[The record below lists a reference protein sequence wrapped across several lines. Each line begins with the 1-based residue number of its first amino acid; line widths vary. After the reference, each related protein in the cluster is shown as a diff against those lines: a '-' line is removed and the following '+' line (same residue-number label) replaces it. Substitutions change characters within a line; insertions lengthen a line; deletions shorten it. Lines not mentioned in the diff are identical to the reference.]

1 MSKSN
6 SKVVV
11 AEIKTAYAQH
21 IGYGQQRKTL
31 EDRCLATEVPTPGGL
46 ELTVGIVAD
55 GIGGANAGEAAGQ
68 LVLDSVLNYLR
79 NSQETDIN
87 TLLEKAVQAA
97 HIAVRNA
104 AKANIQLR
112 SMGTTATVAAV
123 CNGKLYIAHIGDSR
137 AYLVREGNLVQLTMD
152 HTWGNEKVREG
163 LITLEQAHNHPR
175 KEELARYVG
184 QPTAINVF
192 VDVGLRLDN
201 ETDPARS
208 QLTHGGLSLQPGDVF
223 VLCTDGLIK
232 ERRDGIGHFVE
243 DNEIVNVVGRND
255 PEDAAN
261 TLVSLALGRQVDDNV
276 SVVIMEAAGKKKP
289 LFAWPFKSNKSLILT
304 AVVAGLIG
312 VILFGIIV
320 FAPPR
325 EPTETPASPIPTTQL
340 AAADQDATPIPLG
353 PDLSMG
359 FAKVVD
365 VQGEVKYETPT
376 EAPEP
381 AEAGETIMAAGGT
394 RIFTAAGSQVTLQLS
409 DDSTVFLGEN
419 TSIVLTSIAD
429 TPGGLTTLTQV
440 KGYLL
445 VDSDNLLVLT
455 NQHAFQAQA
464 TGTLM
469 GMHYEPIN
477 GYFMVDCLEGT
488 CLVGDS
494 LQLTSGQRAGYE
506 EGRLMDKAVGAVY
519 DPWIDLGGE
528 VVPTPAVTPTMT
540 ASPIPTETLMPTATP
555 VPPDLPGGPPGQ
567 PGGGDDDDDDRP
579 NR

>member
-6 SKVVV
+6 NKAAV
-11 AEIKTAYAQH
+11 AEIETAYAQH

-31 EDRCLATEVPTPGGL
+31 EDRCLATVVSTAGGL
-46 ELTVGIVAD
+46 ELTMGVVAD

-104 AKANIQLR
+104 SKANVQLR

-163 LITLEQAHNHPR
+163 LITLDQAQSHPR

-192 VDVGLRLDN
+192 VDVGLRLDD

-208 QLTHGGLSLQPGDVF
+208 QLTHGGLNLLPGDVV

-232 ERRDGIGHFVE
+232 ELRDGMGHFVE
-243 DNEIVNVVGRND
+243 DDEIVNVVQRNE

-289 LFAWPFKSNKSLILT
+289 LFAWPFKSYNSLILT
-304 AVVAGLIG
+304 AVIAGLIG

-320 FAPPR
+320 LAPPR
-325 EPTETPASPIPTTQL
+325 KGADTPASAIPTMQL
-340 AAADQDATPIPLG
+340 TAPAQDGTLLPSG

-359 FAKVVD
+359 FALVVD

-376 EAPEP
+376 ETTVS
-381 AEAGETIMAAGGT
+381 AEAGETIPGAAGT
-394 RIFTAAGSQVTLQLS
+394 RIFTAADSQATLQLS
-409 DDSTVFLGEN
+409 DGSTVFLGEN
-419 TSIVLTSIAD
+419 TSIELTSIAD

-440 KGYLL
+440 KGTLL
-445 VDSDNLLVLT
+445 VDSHNLLVLADGR
-455 NQHAFQAQA
+455 AFQAET
-464 TGTLM
+464 TGTVM
-469 GMHYEPIN
+469 GVHFEPIN

-488 CLVGDS
+488 CLVGNS

-506 EGRLMDKAVGAVY
+506 EGSLMDDAVDADY
-519 DPWIDLGGE
+519 DLWNDLGGE
-528 VVPTPAVTPTMT
+528 IVPTPTITPTMT
-540 ASPIPTETLMPTATP
+540 ASPTPTETLVPTATP
-555 VPPDLPGGPPGQ
+555 LPLDLPVEGPGKP
-567 PGGGDDDDDDRP
+567 GGDDEDGDGP